1 MPIGQ
6 ACLRE
11 KGITVSFRNLSI
23 KTKLVAGFGTLALVV
38 LLVSGLSLYALNRA
52 TSGFK
57 AYVDGLNARAEVAA
71 QLRSAVDRRAI
82 AARNLV
88 LVTTQA
94 DLDVEKAEVLRA
106 HDDVAARMTKLREM
120 VSREGVS
127 ETARGL
133 VAGMASVEARY
144 GPVATAIVGL
154 ALDKKQEAAIA
165 KMNAECRPLLA
176 ELVKATDAY
185 AGFTR
190 ERQHEMVAA
199 LEADYGT
206 QRNLLVVVSL
216 AAVVSGLMG
225 GLLLTRAITGPIQ
238 RAVDVARTVARGE
251 LGMHIDVNSDDETG
265 RLLGALRDMNDRL
278 TETVARVRQGSASIV
293 DATGEIASG
302 NADLSART
310 EEQAAS
316 LEQTAASMEE
326 LTATV
331 RHNTENAR
339 QASELARNAAS
350 VAQQG
355 SGTVGRVM
363 DTMNGISASS
373 AKIADITGI
382 IEGIAFQTN
391 ILALNAAVEAAR
403 AGEQGRGFA
412 VVASEVR
419 GLAQR
424 SSSAAKEIKALI
436 EVSVAQVSEG
446 AVLAGE
452 AGKTMG
458 EVTQAVARVTGIVDE
473 IAAAS
478 AEQNRGIEQVNQ
490 AIVQIDQV
498 TQQNATLVHE
508 AATASRSLD
517 EQGRMLNEAV
527 AFFRL
532 PGRAGDVAGVADARR
547 RRALPVGAVQ
557 FSG

>member
-1 MPIGQ
+1 M
-6 ACLRE
+6 
-11 KGITVSFRNLSI
+11 SFRNLSI

-106 HDDVAARMTKLREM
+106 HDDVAARMTRLREM

-165 KMNAECRPLLA
+165 RMNAECRPLLA

-185 AGFTR
+185 ASFTH
-190 ERQHEMVAA
+190 ERQQEMVAA

-216 AAVVSGLMG
+216 AAVVFGLMG

-238 RAVDVARTVARGE
+238 RAVNVARTVARGE
-251 LGMHIDVNSDDETG
+251 LGLHIEVNSDDETG

-293 DATGEIASG
+293 DATGEIANG

-339 QASELARNAAS
+339 QASELARSAAT
-350 VAQQG
+350 VAQEG
-355 SGTVGRVM
+355 SGTVGRVV

-424 SSSAAKEIKALI
+424 SSSAAKEIKELI
-436 EVSVAQVSEG
+436 EASVAQVSEG
-446 AVLAGE
+446 ALLASE

-458 EVTQAVARVTGIVDE
+458 EVTQAVARVTGIVNE

-532 PGRAGDVAGVADARR
+532 PGRAGGGAGDVADMTNAPR
-547 RRALPVGAVQ
+547 RRALPVRAVQ